1 MKILSINYEYPPVG
15 GGGGVACQE
24 LNRMLVGK
32 GHTVDVVTSGMKGLP
47 PFERGYGVGIHRVPC
62 IRSHK
67 HYTTTMELITQVY
80 PAYRKAMDLM
90 RTGTYDLNHTHFIV
104 PTGLVSYM
112 LWKNTGLPYIITAH
126 GSDVPGYNPDRFGM
140 THKIIKPFWTT
151 IVRNSMDITT
161 PSEYLK
167 DLILKNID
175 VHVSVIP
182 NGYDM
187 ATAPME
193 YERKMNR
200 IILVTRM
207 FERKGVQFFLRAIAG
222 LRTDWEILIAGDG
235 PYLPHLMEE
244 ARRWDSPVEFLGF
257 IQGKELVD
265 LYRSAKIFVFP
276 SIQENFPVVLLEA
289 MNAGCAVITTTAPG
303 CREVVGGAAIQ
314 VEPCSVESLKE
325 SLLSLMHDEG
335 AIRIHSGLSLRRA
348 EKFSWRRVAV
358 MFDAFYKGKM
368 QSMECPALAAFYQGK
383 MQLLECPALA
393 TISAHR

>member
-1 MKILSINYEYPPVG
+1 
-15 GGGGVACQE
+15 
-24 LNRMLVGK
+24 MLVGK
-32 GHTVDVVTSGMKGLP
+32 GHTVDVVTSGMRGSLLRKEVRGRYPSRPLHPEPQTLYDHDGTDHPGLSGVQESHGP
-47 PFERGYGVGIHRVPC
+47 DEDRDVRPEPHPFHR
-62 IRSHK
+62 
-67 HYTTTMELITQVY
+67 
-80 PAYRKAMDLM
+80 
-90 RTGTYDLNHTHFIV
+90 

-257 IQGKELVD
+257 IQGKEWSTCTGRR
-265 LYRSAKIFVFP
+265 RSSSSPPSRKISP
-276 SIQENFPVVLLEA
+276 W
-289 MNAGCAVITTTAPG
+289 C
-303 CREVVGGAAIQ
+303 C
-314 VEPCSVESLKE
+314 
-325 SLLSLMHDEG
+325 
-335 AIRIHSGLSLRRA
+335 
-348 EKFSWRRVAV
+348 WRR
-358 MFDAFYKGKM
+358 
-368 QSMECPALAAFYQGK
+368 
-383 MQLLECPALA
+383 
-393 TISAHR
+393 